1 MIPHD
6 RCLLIGALRAE
17 NGWETLNA
25 QPLPGIDHVC
35 DAADLSRFPD
45 DTFEAL
51 YASHV
56 LEHFDYKDAVPAVL
70 KEWFRVL
77 APSGKL
83 FVSVPDIDAICHMFC
98 DREQFSPQDRWH
110 FTRMLLGGH
119 VDDYDYHQSVFNE
132 EILVYF
138 LERAGFRNVCRC
150 REFGLFDDT
159 SSMLYM
165 GKLISLNLIAIK
177 PSAGGADEIVSD
189 RNVSPPAL
197 RDATSNREVSF
208 SITRDGITHY
218 FKYIFDTTKPTQRNM
233 ASHLLTGSLYE
244 PEITLVLMRILHPGD
259 CFVDVG
265 ANVGFFT
272 VIAARLVGEGGR
284 VYAFEP
290 ETANF
295 NRLKENIVL
304 NNLSNVTLYQAAV
317 GDRDGETELY
327 INSDND
333 GGHALWDPGAHSFN
347 RLSRETVIKQKTQLV
362 KLDTVLM
369 SDPEAASRIKAVKI
383 DAEGYEQHVLQGM
396 IETISRHRIP
406 FVFAEINRLA
416 LRQAGAGERSFLLL
430 MRHLGYSAYL
440 AEADEREM
448 SVTFLEVP
456 MHFIPA
462 PENPEAV
469 YNLLFCLPGE
479 LQKYGFRI
487 SREF

>member
-1 MIPHD
+1 MSGRRLH
-6 RCLLIGALRAE
+6 IGALQQVQ
-17 NGWETLNA
+17 GWESLNA

-45 DTFEAL
+45 NTFEAL

-56 LEHFDYKDAVPAVL
+56 LEHFDYKDAVSAVL

-77 APSGKL
+77 VPAGKL
-83 FVSVPDIDAICHMFC
+83 FVSVPDADAICHMFC

-119 VDDYDYHQSVFNE
+119 VDSYDYHQAVFNE
-132 EILVYF
+132 EILAHF
-138 LERAGFRNVCRC
+138 LEKAGFRNVCRG

-159 SSMLYM
+159 SSMRYK
-165 GKLISLNLIAIK
+165 GELISLNLIAVK
-177 PSAGGADEIVSD
+177 PTDGSASIMSD
-189 RNVSPPAL
+189 RNVPPPIL
-197 RDATSNREVSF
+197 QDATNNREASF
-208 SITRDGITHY
+208 SITRDGSTHS

-244 PEITLVLMRILHPGD
+244 PEITLALMRILHPGD

-272 VIAARLVGEGGR
+272 VIAARLVGEEGC

-304 NNLSNVTLYQAAV
+304 NDLTNVMPYQAAV

-347 RLSRETVIKQKTQLV
+347 RLSRETVIKQSTPLV

-369 SDPEAASRIKAVKI
+369 TDFETASTVKAIKI
-383 DAEGYEQHVLQGM
+383 DAEGYEQHVLQGT
-396 IETISRHRIP
+396 IETILQQHIP

-430 MRHLGYSAYL
+430 MRHLGYSAFL
-440 AEADEREM
+440 AEVDEREM

-479 LQKYGFRI
+479 LEKYGFRI
-487 SREF
+487 NR